1 MNPCW
6 GEEKLPRNPE
16 VGGVLDSTDI
26 MFLKKGNCG
35 FTPNPSLKTCTPGNP
50 VTYLSYR
57 EDLREFEAL
66 GSALDLHFKS

>member
-16 VGGVLDSTDI
+16 VGGVLDSTDT
-26 MFLKKGNCG
+26 MFLQKGNCG
-35 FTPNPSLKTCTPGNP
+35 FTLNPSLKTCTPGIA
-50 VTYLSYR
+50 VTCLSCR

-66 GSALDLHFKS
+66 GSALNFHFKA